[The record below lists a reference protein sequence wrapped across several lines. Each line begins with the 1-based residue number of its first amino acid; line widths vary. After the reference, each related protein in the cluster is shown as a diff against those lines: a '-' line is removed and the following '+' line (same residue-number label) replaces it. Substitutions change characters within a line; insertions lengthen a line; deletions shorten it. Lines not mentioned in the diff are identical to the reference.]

1 MTGANNKTIL
11 TLNGGSSSIKFGI
24 YRNDRLPIL
33 IVSGKIERIGLND
46 TILSYNDIKIN
57 RKNTHPVKAANMQEA
72 VSVLMDW
79 FEEKI
84 EFENLGAIGH
94 RFVHGMEHTDAQII
108 TDSLMED
115 LQKIIPYDPDHLPG
129 EIELV
134 KAIKEKFPHL
144 PQVACFDT
152 SFHKTLPRLATLL
165 PIPRRFDD
173 QGIRKYGFH
182 GLSYSY
188 LMSELLRL
196 GVQAAINGRVI
207 LAHLGSGAS
216 LAAVLGGRSIDTS
229 MGFTPVGG
237 FMMGTRP
244 GDLDPGLASIIMKK
258 ESLTADQFN
267 DLMNHRCGLLG
278 ISETSSDMHDLLEIE
293 NSDIRA
299 REAVNLF
306 SYQVKKW
313 IGSFAVVLEGL
324 DVLVFSGGIG
334 ENAPAIRSRICG
346 GLEFIGVDLDE
357 NLNEKNN
364 TIISSRKSK
373 VTVYVIPTDE
383 EFMIAKTVCSVLNL

>member
-1 MTGANNKTIL
+1 MTEADNKTIL

-24 YRNDRLPIL
+24 YRNDRPPIL

-57 RKNTHPVKAANMQEA
+57 SKNTQPVKAANMKEA
-72 VSVLMDW
+72 MSVLMDW

-84 EFENLGAIGH
+84 EYENLIAIGH
-94 RFVHGMEHTDAQII
+94 RFVHGMKYIDAQII
-108 TDSLMED
+108 TDSLLDE
-115 LQKIIPYDPDHLPG
+115 LQKIIPYDPDHLLG

-134 KAIKEKFPHL
+134 KAFRKKFPDM
-144 PQVACFDT
+144 PQVVCFDT
-152 SFHKTLPRLATLL
+152 SFHRTLPRLATLL

-182 GLSYSY
+182 GLSYCY

-306 SYQVKKW
+306 CFQVKKW